1 MIFLAKNLTTVNSI
15 SESTQTQEIK
25 PPSVSDDLTPS
36 RRQYLNL
43 KNKNPDAILFFRMGD
58 FYETFDDD
66 ARVISAEL
74 GLALTS
80 RPMGKSEGRIPLAG
94 IPYHQLDRYLDRLL
108 NAGYK
113 VAIAEQVSE
122 PGKGLVER
130 RIVRVVTP
138 GTVDS
143 DSLFTKGVH
152 NWLCSII
159 SVTDSS
165 SQTTLWGFAAC
176 DVTTGEIEMQ
186 MLTDEGLL
194 NELSRLRPSELI
206 IPPKTVLPS
215 DQLFKNIYLT
225 VRPSEFFVISKA
237 KQQLTKLF
245 KDSIEQDFN
254 DIHMAPALGAV
265 GSLVSYLEET
275 WDSAMANLRYPVFIG
290 SAQFMVIDAQTQKN
304 LEIFSSSESDRSNGS
319 LLNSIDN
326 TLTAM
331 GKRLLIQRLGRP
343 LLDTE
348 ALETRLNQIQTFT
361 ESTKT
366 RDLLRHYLIDIPDV
380 ERLISRIRG
389 GPYSARDL
397 VKLRFGLEKIVA
409 IDEVLSVTNQRLS
422 DMSLDNLSSVTE
434 ILSVLQ
440 SGINDDPPV
449 DLSDGGTIRA
459 GYSKEIDSL
468 RLIASSEREKL
479 SDLEL
484 LERQRT
490 GLQSLKIG
498 YHRVHGYYLELSKSQ
513 SQDAPEEYVPRQ
525 TLASS
530 QRFGYAPLDSLEKE
544 ILSSVENLLTVEQ
557 GVLEKIGS
565 IVTSASE
572 LLLAA
577 SKTIAVLDVTASL
590 AQTAVD
596 YEYVRPLYTEAGSL
610 EIIEGRHPVLEQ
622 SLELGY
628 FIPNDISLGLD
639 ADIVLLT
646 GPNMGGKSTYLRQ
659 VALIFLL
666 AQCGSFVPA
675 KRATIPLRDRIF
687 SRVGAQDNLSAGQS
701 TFMVEMLETAVI
713 LNKATEN
720 SLVLLDEVGRGT
732 STYDGLAIAQAT
744 IEHLHNSLLGTPLTL
759 FATHYRELTEIV
771 STLDRIKN
779 CSVSVKETP
788 DGYVFLHQIIEGSS
802 DRSYGIHVAKLA
814 GLPSTVVLRA
824 AELVKTFEA
833 SNDSQFQALEVINS
847 PVDESN
853 HESEIFNLA
862 KKIAELDLDHL
873 SPIEALQELYEL
885 QLMSNRSLKSSQ
897 HD

>member
-1 MIFLAKNLTTVNSI
+1 VSFLAKKLATVNSI
-15 SESTQTQEIK
+15 SESTRPQEIK
-25 PPSVSDDLTPS
+25 PSLVSDDLTPV

-43 KNKNPDAILFFRMGD
+43 KNKNPNAILFFRMGD
-58 FYETFDDD
+58 FYETFDND
-66 ARVISAEL
+66 AKIISTEL

-94 IPYHQLDRYLDRLL
+94 IPYHQLDRYLERLL
-108 NAGYK
+108 NAGHK

-138 GTVDS
+138 GTIDS
-143 DSLFTKGVH
+143 DSLFTAGVH
-152 NWLCSII
+152 NWLCSIV
-159 SVTDSS
+159 SVIDSS

-186 MLTDEGLL
+186 ILTDEGLL

-206 IPPKTVLPS
+206 VPPKTVLPS
-215 DQLFKNIYLT
+215 TQLFKDIYLT

-275 WDSAMANLRYPVFIG
+275 WDSAMTNLRYPVFIG
-290 SAQFMVIDAQTQKN
+290 SSQFMVIDAQTQRN
-304 LEIFSSSESDRSNGS
+304 LEIFSSSGSDRSDGS

-343 LLDTE
+343 LLDTQ

-361 ESTKT
+361 ESTKK
-366 RDLLRHYLIDIPDV
+366 RDLLRHYLIGIPDI
-380 ERLISRIRG
+380 ERLTARIRG
-389 GPYSARDL
+389 GPYNAKDL
-397 VKLRFGLEKIVA
+397 VKLRFGLEKIVS
-409 IDEVLSVTNQRLS
+409 IDQILS
-422 DMSLDNLSSVTE
+422 DANQDLSDISQGHLSNVTE
-434 ILSVLQ
+434 ILSILRL
-440 SGINDDPPV
+440 GITDDPPV
-449 DLSDGGTIRA
+449 DLSNGGTIRS
-459 GYSKEIDSL
+459 GFSDEVDNL

-479 SDLEL
+479 SDLEF

-513 SQDAPEEYVPRQ
+513 SQNAPQEYVPRQ

-544 ILSSVENLLTVEQ
+544 ILNSTENLLIVEQ
-557 GVLEKIGS
+557 GTLERIGS
-565 IVTSASE
+565 TVTAASE
-572 LLLAA
+572 LLLTA
-577 SKTIAVLDVTASL
+577 SKAIAALDVTAAL

-596 YEYVRPLYTEAGSL
+596 YEYVRPVYTETGSL

-622 SLELGY
+622 SLEVGQ
-628 FIPNDISLGLD
+628 FIPNDVLLGSD

-659 VALIFLL
+659 IALIILL

-675 KRATIPLRDRIF
+675 KKANIPLRDRIF
-687 SRVGAQDNLSAGQS
+687 SRVGAQDNLAAGQS

-744 IEHLHNSLLGTPLTL
+744 IEHLHNSFLGTPLTL

-771 STLDRIKN
+771 SSLNRIKN
-779 CSVSVKETP
+779 CSVSVKETIN
-788 DGYVFLHQIIEGSS
+788 GYVFLHQIIEGSS
-802 DRSYGIHVAKLA
+802 DRSYGIHVAELA
-814 GLPSTVVLRA
+814 GLPSTAVLRA
-824 AELVKTFEA
+824 AELVKIFEA
-833 SNDSQFQALEVINS
+833 SNDPQFQTFETIDS
-847 PVDESN
+847 SVDELDQQ
-853 HESEIFNLA
+853 SEIFKLA
-862 KKIAELDLDHL
+862 EKITELDLDHL
-873 SPIEALQELYEL
+873 SPLEALQELYEL
-885 QLMSNRSLKSSQ
+885 QLIANRSLDSSKY
-897 HD
+897 D